1 MPICIFN
8 KDADH
13 RYRCEYEVRPN
24 SIKVDV
30 EYDIGKELETE
41 DGIRIL
47 SSKVEFDDRDILIVD
62 SESKASYLLKKAS
75 YAGMSS
81 RYGTFDRKEIT
92 SFVSNTFFKDS
103 SHEKLMKLYPTP
115 KIKRVRLYS
124 PLIAGYLRYPSVQII
139 NTTESHSFVLS
150 KKSKDKEILIGINN
164 IKRVSIADEWNSEY
178 SQSTITI
185 ELSAFVEIEFRRR
198 VDYTDVY
205 EYIYEM
211 MIYMQLFCPGI
222 FTIDK
227 IVAEVEGESYELS
240 VPLHYPE
247 YRDQRYY
254 STKTGLLDFL
264 KICYLQIPYRRG
276 SNDIRNIPYIVMN
289 TYRSIEDNF
298 LMLYRFVE
306 CFYKRCGITKRFI
319 TQCFNE
325 HLQNRQELSD
335 NQIKHYAQEII
346 SLRNHYVHSG
356 YFIKNGCLKINF
368 GKDEKELQDYT
379 ANVDVNWIY
388 ERTRLLYAM
397 VIDIIFKDMLGIEEY
412 DYRGNYVLC

>member
-41 DGIRIL
+41 EGVRIW

-81 RYGTFDRKEIT
+81 RYGTFDGKEIT

-103 SHEKLMKLYPTP
+103 SHEKLMK
-115 KIKRVRLYS
+115 
-124 PLIAGYLRYPSVQII
+124 
-139 NTTESHSFVLS
+139 
-150 KKSKDKEILIGINN
+150 
-164 IKRVSIADEWNSEY
+164 
-178 SQSTITI
+178 
-185 ELSAFVEIEFRRR
+185 
-198 VDYTDVY
+198 
-205 EYIYEM
+205 
-211 MIYMQLFCPGI
+211 
-222 FTIDK
+222 
-227 IVAEVEGESYELS
+227 
-240 VPLHYPE
+240 
-247 YRDQRYY
+247 
-254 STKTGLLDFL
+254 
-264 KICYLQIPYRRG
+264 
-276 SNDIRNIPYIVMN
+276 
-289 TYRSIEDNF
+289 
-298 LMLYRFVE
+298 
-306 CFYKRCGITKRFI
+306 
-319 TQCFNE
+319 
-325 HLQNRQELSD
+325 ELSD

-356 YFIKNGCLKINF
+356 YFIKNGCLRIDF